1 MTDDYKREAFGF
13 VLNCAVMYACGRR
26 TNAPSIVMGYIE
38 SVLPEVS
45 DKQLSLM
52 AKYISEQDYYGDEK
66 IDEPDWLD
74 FLETLLAEMGRRK
87 LSII

>member
-1 MTDDYKREAFGF
+1 MTDDYQREAFGF
-13 VLNCAVMYACGRR
+13 VLNCAVRYACGRR

-38 SVLPEVS
+38 SVLSEVS
-45 DKQLSLM
+45 DKQLALM
-52 AKYISEQDYYGDEK
+52 VKYISEQNDYGDEE
-66 IDEPDWLD
+66 IDKPDWLD